1 MSSGQDQ
8 KFASKLFQVEIQ
20 NLNLRTSKT
29 QTGLDSSV
37 PIQISFH
44 YAHWTYKSYDK
55 TYMRKETPWPSN
67 QIGGR

>member
-29 QTGLDSSV
+29 QTGLD
-37 PIQISFH
+37 QISFH

-55 TYMRKETPWPSN
+55 TYFTKETPWPNN

>member
-20 NLNLRTSKT
+20 NLNLHTSKT
-29 QTGLDSSV
+29 QTGLDPSV

-55 TYMRKETPWPSN
+55 TYFTKETP
-67 QIGGR
+67 